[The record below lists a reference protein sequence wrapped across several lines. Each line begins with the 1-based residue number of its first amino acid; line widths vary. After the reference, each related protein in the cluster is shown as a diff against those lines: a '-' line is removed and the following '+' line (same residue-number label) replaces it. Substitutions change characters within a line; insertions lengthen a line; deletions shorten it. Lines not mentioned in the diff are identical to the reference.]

1 MKSLQTSTVAIGL
14 SAIALTCSPS
24 SWARSEAPTLQM
36 TAQALATTGTTNSTT
51 ATTNSKLPPTFSW
64 MSPEVSQAWNQ
75 GFQGQ
80 GATMT
85 IVDDFVSRR
94 RSSGNMGLGALTMR
108 HGEWTAYE
116 AALVAPM
123 ANINTHDVYAGK
135 AIALAPNKLN
145 IINASYAVNHSWV
158 YASQNIYWSP
168 QEKSMIAY
176 AKNGQAVVA
185 KAAGNDGIAIGTPD
199 PYRSVDGL
207 SVLLKGAKSAIL
219 VGALWRNGTAR
230 DKAELAW
237 YSNKPG
243 NDTVYQ
249 NMFLTVG
256 VESNKTGLAGTSF
269 AAPIVSGYAAILG
282 SKFRT
287 ATPTAIV
294 SQLLTTARKDT
305 IRMYDPTLH
314 GRGEASLSRA
324 LAPATIR

>member
-1 MKSLQTSTVAIGL
+1 MKTPQTAT
-14 SAIALTCSPS
+14 IALGVGLIALACTPS
-24 SWARSEAPTLQM
+24 GWAQSEVPTLQM
-36 TAQALATTGTTNSTT
+36 TAQALATNAPTAITTTTGTL
-51 ATTNSKLPPTFSW
+51 APTFGW
-64 MSPEVSQAWNQ
+64 MSPEVSQAWNK
-75 GFQGQ
+75 GFYGQ

-85 IVDDFVSRR
+85 IVDDFVSNR
-94 RSSGNMGLGALTMR
+94 RSTGNMGMGAYTMR
-108 HGEWTAYE
+108 HGEWTLYE
-116 AALVAPM
+116 AALVAPL
-123 ANINTHDVYAGK
+123 ANVKTHDFYSGK

-145 IINASYAVNHSWV
+145 ILNASYGVYHSRA

-168 QEKSMIAY
+168 QEKSMVAY
-176 AKNGQAVVA
+176 AKNGQAVIA
-185 KAAGNDGIAIGTPD
+185 KAAGNDGIAVGTPNRD
-199 PYRSVDGL
+199 LSVDGL
-207 SVLLKGAKSAIL
+207 NVLLKGAPSAIL
-219 VGALWRNGTAR
+219 VGALWRNGTTTN
-230 DKAELAW
+230 KADIAG

-282 SKFRT
+282 SKFKT

-305 IRMYDPTLH
+305 IRMYDPSVF

-324 LAPATIR
+324 LAPASIK